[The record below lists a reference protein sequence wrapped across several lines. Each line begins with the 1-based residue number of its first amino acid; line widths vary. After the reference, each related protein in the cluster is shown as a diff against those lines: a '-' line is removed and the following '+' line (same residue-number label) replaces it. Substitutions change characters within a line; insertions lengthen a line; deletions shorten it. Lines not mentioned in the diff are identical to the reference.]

1 MTHWQKSF
9 GYYEGKCKNA
19 HVIKIIVFLQILR
32 NKDIFH
38 YDYLIFIIGRL
49 FLNVKNI
56 LQNSSGQKCVLEKIE
71 TGQENLT

>member
-1 MTHWQKSF
+1 MQKCARNQNRLL
-9 GYYEGKCKNA
+9 E
-19 HVIKIIVFLQILR
+19 ILA
-32 NKDIFH
+32 NKDIFQH
-38 YDYLIFIIGRL
+38 DYLIFIIGRF

>member
-1 MTHWQKSF
+1 M
-9 GYYEGKCKNA
+9 GIERENAKNV
-19 HVIKIIVFLQILR
+19 HVIKIIAFLQILT
-32 NKDIFH
+32 NKDIFQ